1 MLGVAVDCL
10 IVGVAVDCLSVG
22 VAVGCLRVGV
32 AVDYLRGAPF
42 PFLASYKPLTITAH
56 TFP

>member
-1 MLGVAVDCL
+1 VAVDCL
-10 IVGVAVDCLSVG
+10 RVGGAVDCLRVG
-22 VAVGCLRVGV
+22 GAVDCLRVGV